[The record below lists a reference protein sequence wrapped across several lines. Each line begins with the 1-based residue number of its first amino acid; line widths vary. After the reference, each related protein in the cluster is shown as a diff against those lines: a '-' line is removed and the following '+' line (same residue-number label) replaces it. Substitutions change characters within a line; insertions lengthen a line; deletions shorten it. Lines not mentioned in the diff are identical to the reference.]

1 MAPLKNTLLVLAVS
15 TAATSA
21 FTPPSTLATRSSTQ
35 LSESFGFDFAE
46 DTYKNQPDFLKGEGE
61 YKTWIGK
68 TKEDSFVNRQVR
80 IFFRILTI
88 DVACY
93 VSAILCTAIPHVL
106 FIST

>member
-1 MAPLKNTLLVLAVS
+1 MAPLKNTLLVLAAT

-21 FTPPSTLATRSSTQ
+21 FVAPSNKPFATSTQ

-68 TKEDSFVNRQVR
+68 VKDESFVNRQVR
-80 IFFRILTI
+80 DICSFGK
-88 DVACY
+88 
-93 VSAILCTAIPHVL
+93 
-106 FIST
+106 